1 MDRRT
6 FITGASSLALGAT
19 AARAQH
25 QHAPLPQASPSPEPF
40 TGLRTNAPHH
50 ISPDEQAQRVT
61 ESPAPQDAP
70 GRWVTRAALPLPRS
84 EMAWATEWAGRA
96 HIVGGYG
103 EGRVDRTYHHI
114 YDPAK
119 DVWFDGAPLP
129 RGANHVAVAAMP
141 GVSTRLAASS
151 SRTAIPI
158 TTPTPMTSPPI
169 AGTRSRRCHVRVAR
183 APPWC

>member
-1 MDRRT
+1 MDRRQ
-6 FITGASSLALGAT
+6 FLASTTSLVLGAT

-25 QHAPLPQASPSPEPF
+25 AQHQHTPLPQAAPSSEPF

-50 ISPDEQAQRVT
+50 ITPDEQAQRVND
-61 ESPAPQDAP
+61 SPAPKGAA

-84 EMAWATEWAGRA
+84 EMAWATGWAGRA

-114 YDPAK
+114 YDPEK

-129 RGANHVAVAAMP
+129 RG
-141 GVSTRLAASS
+141 GDE
-151 SRTAIPI
+151 
-158 TTPTPMTSPPI
+158 
-169 AGTRSRRCHVRVAR
+169 
-183 APPWC
+183 